1 MIVEDSDL
9 YLYHLTLQRQS
20 NYIHSCVGN
29 FIDDIDNLP
38 KDGKAKRPRDL
49 QLCIA
54 TETHIELYD
63 LTNGML
69 NKLAEVAIFASI
81 TAMKSFHIENS
92 ISSFLAITSD
102 SGNLT
107 ICQFS
112 RRSMN
117 DISLKT
123 LINEP
128 LTRSGIRRLSPI
140 SHIEID
146 LHGRCI
152 LLSAVEKN
160 KLCFVLNDTGEDGL
174 KIQSPLEA
182 VRPHMLTLD
191 TTSCDVQYDNPCFAS
206 IEIDTSQN
214 NDLHLIFYIL
224 DLGLNHIVKKADY
237 KIHCSANFIMGLPA
251 LSKYNINC
259 KQSGDDDKGND
270 HDDYDEI
277 NPFVVIGFEDYI
289 LVKDMHGYYS
299 LKVQIPR
306 REGQMN
312 LKSTIISFALQ
323 TLKKDFFV
331 LLQSN
336 HGDLF
341 KLKVEPDASDRN
353 RPVISISYFDTI
365 NQAEGLHIFKN
376 GYLFANSEFN
386 DSYLFQFE
394 SLGEDN
400 DPDKTLNSVDSERH
414 LKFKPNQKLSNLSIV
429 ARQKNIN
436 PLISTQ
442 VINSTP
448 LVISTASNNMVRLLS
463 NGINFQNA
471 ISSQLPPNADNL
483 WTIKLAG
490 EKFHKLLFLSFPKS
504 TMILKVEDGTI
515 EELSIIENPF
525 NLKNDKTI
533 FVSAIGENSIIQV
546 CENEMRQAITTKNE
560 QQQFTLKLEWFP
572 PAGIR
577 VVTATCTD
585 SQLALGLSN
594 NEIAYFEID
603 IQSQFDTLH
612 ELQKRIEI
620 DERINSMAMVPGRRS
635 EFLAL
640 GTEDGTVKVLS
651 LKKSDSD
658 NFLETISIQTL
669 IASVK
674 DLKLVK
680 TERELQ
686 LHVGLENGI
695 YSRAKINSFDGQIY
709 DIRRKFLGLK
719 PVSLSLMNST
729 SLSLSSEEDDDEN
742 DEEGDEDEDASKFG
756 VLQPCVVIHCT
767 KTWVSYT
774 KNSLIYIR
782 PIILQGQGHTTFMT
796 LSEFTADNMKVN
808 GCCALSS
815 SGALMIGKM
824 TDFIL
829 KSKWFNM
836 SEIHLEEVGN
846 ERINRQVENTKKEYE
861 EDDDSF
867 STGEEEE
874 LRVQTR
880 LYDNNKTLAFN
891 DDKKLHLY
899 LENSVNENH
908 LRISVARNQ
917 DFYTL
922 PRKTEKYKIIEGFRS
937 ITASLANFSN
947 SNSHLIISSREGKL
961 YTFEI
966 FIQKGKKDSTFD
978 LRLLH
983 ETLVEDQVHAMIQ
996 FDDKLLVPVFGALI
1010 LFGLGKKQLLKKSIS
1025 ATTPSI
1031 TKITAL
1037 INWRNE
1043 RVAVGDNRESVTLF
1057 FFDQSSNRFVP
1068 IADDIIRRH
1077 VTTLAFLDPST
1088 VIGGDKFGNIWTLR
1102 LSSEYE
1108 KMIAINF
1115 PHAISRLQQLPSLK
1129 SKAPNI
1135 MECPFKLTLTTHF
1148 RVNDIPT
1155 SFHVLESMQMS
1166 DRPAIIYSG
1175 LQGTIGCLIPVLS
1188 KPEVAALKNLERIM
1202 SDADDAF
1209 FLEHQD
1215 HIGSRGSAE
1224 DGEELEGETSTLVT
1238 NCVPEGAYSIVG
1250 RDHNKYRSYYSP
1262 VRNTIDGD
1270 LCEKFLE
1277 LSSKEQAF
1285 LCKELKSTNRDDA
1298 IKSVN
1303 GIRTNYI

>member
-20 NYIHSCVGN
+20 NYIHSCIGHFIHDLDNRSEDGN
-29 FIDDIDNLP
+29 
-38 KDGKAKRPRDL
+38 AKRPKDL

-63 LTNGML
+63 LTNGTL
-69 NKLAEVAIFASI
+69 NKLAEVSIFASI
-81 TAMKSFHIENS
+81 TAMKSFHMENS
-92 ISSFLAITSD
+92 IISFLAITSD

-107 ICQFS
+107 ICRFFK
-112 RRSMN
+112 RSMD

-140 SHIEID
+140 SHIDID

-152 LLSAVEKN
+152 VLSAVEKN
-160 KLCFVLNDTGEDGL
+160 KLCFVLNDAGEDSL

-206 IEIDTSQN
+206 IEIDTSEN
-214 NDLHLIFYIL
+214 NDTHLIFYIL

-237 KIHCSANFIMGLPA
+237 KIHSSANFIMGLPT

-259 KQSGDDDKGND
+259 KVNGDYDKGND
-270 HDDYDEI
+270 HNDYDEI

-289 LVKDMHGYYS
+289 IVKDMHGYYS
-299 LKVQIPR
+299 LKVQIPK
-306 REGQMN
+306 REGQKDY
-312 LKSTIISFALQ
+312 KSTIISFALQ
-323 TLKKDFFV
+323 TLKKDFFI

-341 KLKVEPDASDRN
+341 KLKIEPNASDLN
-353 RPVISISYFDTI
+353 RPVVSLSYFDTI
-365 NQAEGLHIFKN
+365 AQAESLHIFKN
-376 GYLFANSEFN
+376 GYLFANSELN
-386 DSYLFQFE
+386 DNYLFQFE

-400 DPDKTLNSVDSERH
+400 DQDKILNSLDSKRI
-414 LKFKPNQKLSNLSIV
+414 LKFEPFKELSNLSIV
-429 ARQKNIN
+429 ARQKNVN

-448 LVISTASNNMVRLLS
+448 LIISTTSNNMVRLLS
-463 NGINFQNA
+463 NGINFQST
-471 ISSQLPPNADNL
+471 ISSQLPPSADNL
-483 WTIKLAG
+483 WTIKLRS

-515 EELSIIENPF
+515 EELSIMENPF
-525 NLKNDKTI
+525 NLQNDKTI
-533 FVSAIGENSIIQV
+533 FVSAIGENSVIQV
-546 CENEMRQAITTKNE
+546 CENEMRQVIKTKNE
-560 QQQFTLKLEWFP
+560 QQQFALKLEWFP

-577 VVTATCTD
+577 IVTATCTN

-594 NEIAYFEID
+594 NEITYFEID
-603 IQSQFDTLH
+603 LHSQLDTLH

-620 DERINSMAMVPGRRS
+620 DERIESMAMVSSRRS
-635 EFLAL
+635 DFLAL
-640 GTEDGTVKVLS
+640 GTKEATVKVLS
-651 LKKSDSD
+651 LKKSDPD
-658 NFLETISIQTL
+658 NFLEIISIQTL
-669 IASVK
+669 ISSVN

-680 TERELQ
+680 TEGELQ

-695 YSRAKINSFDGQIY
+695 YSRAKINSYDGQIY
-709 DIRRKFLGLK
+709 DIRTKFLGLK

-729 SLSLSSEEDDDEN
+729 SLSLSSETDCDEN
-742 DEEGDEDEDASKFG
+742 DEESDEEDNASKVG
-756 VLQPCVVIHCT
+756 VLTPCVVIHCT
-767 KTWVSYT
+767 RTWVSYS
-774 KNSLIYIR
+774 KDSLLYVR
-782 PIILQGQGHTTFMT
+782 PIILQGHTTFMR
-796 LSEFTADNMKVN
+796 LSEFTAENMKVN

-815 SGALMIGKM
+815 SGALIIGKM

-829 KSKWFNM
+829 KRRWFHVN
-836 SEIHLEEVGN
+836 EIKLDEEIK
-846 ERINRQVENTKKEYE
+846 EDINREVEDTKNEDE
-861 EDDDSF
+861 EDDDSD
-867 STGEEEE
+867 STGEEEAS
-874 LRVQTR
+874 RVQRR
-880 LYDNNKTLAFN
+880 LYDNHKILAFKN
-891 DDKKLHLY
+891 DKKLNLY
-899 LENSVNENH
+899 IDNSVNENH

-922 PRKTEKYKIIEGFRS
+922 PRKREKYKIIEGFRS
-937 ITASLANFSN
+937 LSASLANFSN
-947 SNSHLIISSREGKL
+947 SINHLIISSKEGKL
-961 YTFEI
+961 YTYEI
-966 FIQKGKKDSTFD
+966 LIQKGKENSTFD

-996 FDDKLLVPVFGALI
+996 FDDKLLVPIFGTLI
-1010 LFGLGKKQLLKKSIS
+1010 LFGLGKKQLLKKAIS

-1037 INWRNE
+1037 VNWRNE

-1057 FFDQSSNRFVP
+1057 LFDQLNNRFVP

-1077 VTTLAFLDPST
+1077 VTALAFLDSST
-1088 VIGGDKFGNIWTLR
+1088 IIGGDKFGNIWTLR
-1102 LSSEYE
+1102 LSSESE
-1108 KMIAINF
+1108 KMISINF
-1115 PHAISRLQQLPSLK
+1115 PHALSRLQQLPGLK

-1135 MECPFKLTLTTHF
+1135 MECPFKLTLATHF
-1148 RVNDIPT
+1148 HVNDIPMD
-1155 SFHVLESMQMS
+1155 FHVLELMQMS

-1175 LQGTIGCLIPVLS
+1175 LQGTIGCLIPLLS
-1188 KPEVAALKNLERIM
+1188 RPEIATLQNLERVM

-1209 FLEHQD
+1209 FLESQD
-1215 HIGSRGSAE
+1215 HIVNGGSTE
-1224 DGEELEGETSTLVT
+1224 DGEGPEGETSTMVP
-1238 NCVPEGAYSIVG
+1238 NGIPEGAYSIVG

-1262 VRNTIDGD
+1262 VRNIIDGD

-1277 LSSKEQAF
+1277 LSTKEQAF
-1285 LCKELKSTNRDDA
+1285 LCKELKSTNREDA